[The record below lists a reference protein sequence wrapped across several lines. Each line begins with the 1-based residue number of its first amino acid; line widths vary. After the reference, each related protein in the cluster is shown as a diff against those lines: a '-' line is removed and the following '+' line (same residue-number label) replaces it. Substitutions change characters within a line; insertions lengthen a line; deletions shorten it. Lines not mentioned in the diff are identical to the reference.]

1 MMPPTPQPS
10 KLVLMGC
17 TGSIG
22 SQTLDVVAAHPDRL
36 QVLALSAGRNVTLL
50 IEQLQ
55 RLTRLQGQPPLAVCL
70 QDDTARQTFIQQVQG
85 RYIGEILVGA
95 AGLQTLATLPQAD
108 TVVMGLVG
116 GIGLP
121 PSLAALQAGKRLL
134 TANKETFV
142 TGGHLVKPYLSKVV
156 PVDSEHSA
164 IFQCLQGQPAQAI
177 KTLWLTASGGPFRQT
192 PLADFAHITSAQALK
207 HPNWVMGQKVTIDSA
222 TLMNKG
228 LEVIEAHWLF
238 DVPADRIQV
247 VIHPQSLIHSGVGFV
262 DGSVLFQAGTPDMR
276 VPIQVA
282 LAHPQRWPMANPACH
297 LDMLTPMDWQFY
309 PADRQ
314 RFPCLQ
320 LAYDALATGPH
331 ATTVLNTADEWLVEA
346 FLNQRIGFMDIP
358 RLLAK
363 VLDKLPS
370 QAGQPTLDDITE
382 LNHWTLAQLNALHGV
397 GV

>member
-1 MMPPTPQPS
+1 MIPTPQPAQ
-10 KLVLMGC
+10 LVLMGC

-22 SQTLDVVAAHPDRL
+22 TQTLDVLAAHPERL
-36 QVLALSAGRNVTLL
+36 KVLALSAGRNVTLL
-50 IEQLQ
+50 IEQIQ

-70 QDDTARQTFIQQVQG
+70 QDEAARQTFLHQVQG
-85 RYIGEILVGA
+85 RYHGDVLVGA
-95 AGLQTLATLPQAD
+95 DGLQSLATLPQAD

-142 TGGHLVKPYLSKVV
+142 TGGHLVKPYLSQVV

-164 IFQCLQGQPAQAI
+164 IFQCLQGQPTEAI
-177 KTLWLTASGGPFRQT
+177 KTLWLTASGGPFRQL
-192 PLADFAHITSAQALK
+192 PLEDFAHITPAQALK

-238 DVPADRIQV
+238 GMPADHIQV

-262 DGSVLFQAGTPDMR
+262 DGSVLFQAGTPNMR

-320 LAYDALATGPH
+320 LAYDALAEGPH
-331 ATTVLNTADEWLVEA
+331 ATTVLNTADEWLVDA
-346 FLNQRIGFMDIP
+346 FLKNQIGFTDIP
-358 RLLAK
+358 RLLAR
-363 VLDKLPS
+363 VLDQLPS
-370 QAGQPTLDDITE
+370 QTSLPTLETIAE
-382 LNHWTLAQLNALHGV
+382 LNLWTVAQLNALQGV